1 MLIPAT
7 PILICAILPGR
18 HLSTTICEKYPRLYQ
33 KMPSEPDWLASIS
46 SGTVCTWFYILAIL
60 NSGFALAGVIAIV
73 ILLSKGIKTLV
84 TILPL
89 LLSMVIG
96 VTNAWFL
103 FMMCNRSIN
112 TEGFGWKT
120 NMAKNVV
127 SVATGGRFGF

>member
-1 MLIPAT
+1 
-7 PILICAILPGR
+7 
-18 HLSTTICEKYPRLYQ
+18 
-33 KMPSEPDWLASIS
+33 MPSEPDWLASIS

>member
-1 MLIPAT
+1 
-7 PILICAILPGR
+7 
-18 HLSTTICEKYPRLYQ
+18 
-33 KMPSEPDWLASIS
+33 MPSEPDWLASIS

-89 LLSMVIG
+89 LISMVIG

>member
-1 MLIPAT
+1 VLIPAT

-18 HLSTTICEKYPRLYQ
+18 HLSTTIYEKYPRLYQ

-46 SGTVCTWFYILAIL
+46 SGTVCTWFYIMAIL
-60 NSGFALAGVIAIV
+60 NSLVAVAGVIVIV
-73 ILLSKGIKTLV
+73 MLLSKGVKSMG
-84 TILPL
+84 TIVPL
-89 LLSMVIG
+89 LVSMTIG
-96 VTNAWFL
+96 LTNAWFL

-112 TEGFGWKT
+112 KEGFGWKT